1 VRVNGSEM
9 DIQFLKGKNKKKR
22 PTTAPNKEASAGA

>member
-1 VRVNGSEM
+1 VNGSEM

-22 PTTAPNKEASAGA
+22 PSAGSNKETMAN